1 MVVLPSLGKSAAQTV
16 PLSHTN
22 LSWHGLLILLGDSS
36 NIFEVIRGD
45 VIQKPSDL
53 CSGLGI
59 TKTFITYPVKLVV
72 ENPIPLNIESPYLIT
87 ITSEVRSFER
97 TGFVKGHNCLQFKQD
112 SNKNH

>member
-1 MVVLPSLGKSAAQTV
+1 M
-16 PLSHTN
+16 
-22 LSWHGLLILLGDSS
+22 
-36 NIFEVIRGD
+36 IRGD

-112 SNKNH
+112 SNKLSSTFFVWLFDWSTNWTLVSGPENNPLIDRVWTKLSY

>member
-1 MVVLPSLGKSAAQTV
+1 M
-16 PLSHTN
+16 
-22 LSWHGLLILLGDSS
+22 
-36 NIFEVIRGD
+36 IRGD

-97 TGFVKGHNCLQFKQD
+97 TKVITVFN
-112 SNKNH
+112 SNKTRTSNY

>member
-1 MVVLPSLGKSAAQTV
+1 M
-16 PLSHTN
+16 
-22 LSWHGLLILLGDSS
+22 
-36 NIFEVIRGD
+36 IRGD

-87 ITSEVRSFER
+87 ITSEVRSFE
-97 TGFVKGHNCLQFKQD
+97 
-112 SNKNH
+112 

>member
-1 MVVLPSLGKSAAQTV
+1 M
-16 PLSHTN
+16 
-22 LSWHGLLILLGDSS
+22 
-36 NIFEVIRGD
+36 IRGD

-97 TGFVKGHNCLQFKQD
+97 TGVVKGYNCLQFKQD
-112 SNKNH
+112 SNKYSRVPNITVRNPFFIGAFPS

>member
-1 MVVLPSLGKSAAQTV
+1 M
-16 PLSHTN
+16 
-22 LSWHGLLILLGDSS
+22 
-36 NIFEVIRGD
+36 IRGD

-97 TGFVKGHNCLQFKQD
+97 TGVVKGYNCLQFKQD
-112 SNKNH
+112 SNKYSRVPNITVRNPFFFGAFPS

>member
-1 MVVLPSLGKSAAQTV
+1 M
-16 PLSHTN
+16 
-22 LSWHGLLILLGDSS
+22 

-72 ENPIPLNIESPYLIT
+72 ENPIPLNIESPYIIT

-112 SNKNH
+112 SKAEVFYSANYRSTIITPKTTSKNLSFCCFRDKK